1 MGGPL
6 TNDAQLAEIQSD
18 LNNSM
23 KSIQMAVMRMET
35 LGPEFSDAL
44 ASLREAHRLLFHLD
58 LTLAALL
65 KGTEGVTL

>member
-6 TNDAQLAEIQSD
+6 TNDTQLAEIQSD

-23 KSIQMAVMRMET
+23 QSIQMAVMRMET

-44 ASLREAHRLLFHLD
+44 ASLREAHRFLFHLD